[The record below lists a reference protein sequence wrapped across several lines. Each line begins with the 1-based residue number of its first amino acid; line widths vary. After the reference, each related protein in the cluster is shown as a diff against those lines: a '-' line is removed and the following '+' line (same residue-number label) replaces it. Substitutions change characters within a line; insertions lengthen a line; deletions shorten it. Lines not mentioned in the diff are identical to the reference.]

1 MTSITGN
8 SSSGLWGQA
17 VGLGLRP
24 KKKKITLRWA
34 NYDAKD
40 PSSYFEMDIPYETFL
55 NKDGSDIGEVGE
67 KDPYF
72 SAQQRADI
80 VKKSFQRQ
88 YDMSLGEA
96 TMGVVSHLS
105 SGLTLGGSDELVG
118 LFGGFFKGQEGVDKA
133 VGHERAQLEKLSMKY
148 PYLANTANTFG
159 AILPV
164 IADVLFVSKG
174 TGSSALLAAQRA
186 STGATIARGSKDVY
200 NPFRLSTFDLGR
212 GGLETAVKAGTLS
225 GAHEFGSATGT
236 PSDRWADVPESFKE
250 GAVLGAGFHTGLKGL
265 LAAPDLLKGVKE
277 TGTDTLLRR
286 APQAINE
293 AVKDY
298 TARTHQFLD
307 PNARPL
313 SGRAQRDLGESFF
326 SDASPPSVA
335 FRDLLEP
342 QPWDTLGGRNKPMLA
357 EGLGTNVIDPVSQLP
372 VRDPVLPSLLSW
384 GGQAEPVAGGAQA
397 RRMMHEG
404 LSEGENI
411 QSALRGSFGPFPR
424 SVDDALNVLE
434 QDARPV
440 WEAFYRDAYFTPAGN
455 PISVPLSGVEGGTGF
470 MKMFKDEIYEKVYQ
484 RAKAKRTTNIAH
496 KRPGTINNW
505 DNYIDGIDQH
515 LPSWEMFLEG
525 KRYVPIS
532 TWGDNAAAIERA
544 GWTRVKSRDGTYEK
558 ELGKYIV
565 KQGTKNVDV
574 KTLHDMRIAFDD
586 MIALEQEAGRKATM
600 IDARKLFDL
609 RIKAVAPDALRL
621 ADEAFESKVG
631 LKDAGEAGRVATS
644 REYSTPESIRAEYE
658 GLATPQEQRMYLSGL
673 AEKLRSEGTTAEQ
686 ILSDPTT
693 RGNIEALFG
702 GDEVKFGKFLQEVSS
717 LSRSAEVRADFADP
731 ARRMHLDIGQ
741 RFGGFMWSMFAK
753 IPAYQFS
760 TAFAG
765 ARDLTIV
772 ARNMEKSQNKI
783 VGQEMTRLLSAR
795 SPEEL
800 VKVLR
805 ILDEEY
811 RRTLPKDAAEL
822 RQIAALFMTAIAAN
836 ERDLYTG
843 AASGIQAAGRGLLGA
858 F

>member
-8 SSSGLWGQA
+8 SSSDLWGQA
-17 VGLGLRP
+17 IGLGLRP

-118 LFGGFFKGQEGVDKA
+118 LLGGFFTGQEGVDKA
-133 VGHERAQLEKLSMKY
+133 MGHERAQLEKLSMKY
-148 PYLANTANTFG
+148 PYLANTAQTFG

-265 LAAPDLLKGVKE
+265 LAAPDMWKGLKE
-277 TGTDTLLRR
+277 TGTETLLRR

-335 FRDLLEP
+335 FRNLLEP

-384 GGQAEPVAGGAQA
+384 GGQADPVAGGAQA

-505 DNYIDGIDQH
+505 DNYINGIDQH
-515 LPSWEMFLEG
+515 LPSWEMFLAGE
-525 KRYVPIS
+525 RYVPKS
-532 TWGDNAAAIERA
+532 TWKDNAVIIKKA
-544 GWTRVKSRDGTYEK
+544 GWHRIKRGGQYKQDNNM
-558 ELGKYIV
+558 YIV
-565 KQGTKNVDV
+565 KQNKKNVDV

-717 LSRSAEVRADFADP
+717 LSRSAEVRSAFGDP
-731 ARRMHLDIGQ
+731 GIGGDPTIGQ
-741 RFGGFMWSMFAK
+741 KFGGFMWTMFAK
-753 IPAYQFS
+753 VPAYAFS
-760 TAFAG
+760 KMFAG

-772 ARNMEKSQNKI
+772 ARNMEKSNNKI
-783 VGQEMTRLLSAR
+783 VGQELTRILSAQ

-800 VKVLR
+800 VKMLR
-805 ILDEEY
+805 LLDDEY